1 MQVKLGV
8 VIGALVLAPPA
19 RADHTSVHATADGE
33 VVTTDNLYAAGSGA
47 FLRPEMF
54 FTIRPGVLYAYD
66 APQMVHDFTA
76 DAEVVG
82 YLSRT
87 DKPVVTGRAT
97 WRSIFLPSP
106 RTTLNMSISAGTG
119 LLSLLSTRLSPDETS
134 ATVTP
139 SGKINVQQ
147 TDTAESLSWISSK
160 HTRVLQGVVGRYGFT
175 DDGSGTTAETREVGG
190 NLGFERT
197 FRKDTV
203 VLDASVRYVQ
213 FERVAPVGAELGSRL
228 DHQINPRGVL
238 TWRHDLDRRWS
249 TNVDGGVVFVNPVG
263 TDKYNPGLMKRGGT
277 FAVFGGQVAYVQP
290 WGRAMLS
297 ARRNVEPNLFLA
309 QNTVNDE
316 ANLQLAMP
324 LTWFGG
330 SVRRPTVA
338 ALGSVGLAL
347 TQLIDAQTGS
357 TEANFRVA
365 HADASLG
372 WTPNPGQTY
381 GLRYE
386 LVYQTGD
393 EAAQK
398 TAPAFV
404 RNTLYVT
411 FSLRYPAR
419 VAGEV
424 PRRMK
429 GMRSDR
435 KDMLPSGGDV
445 DIPDVLE
452 EGQDDGAR

>member
-1 MQVKLGV
+1 MHGKLV
-8 VIGALVLAPPA
+8 AVIGTLVLASPV

-33 VVTTDNLYAAGSGA
+33 VVTTDNLYAAGSGSGV
-47 FLRPEMF
+47 LQPDMF

-76 DAEVVG
+76 DAEIVG
-82 YLSRT
+82 YLSRS
-87 DKPVVTGRAT
+87 DKPLVSGRAS
-97 WRSIFLPSP
+97 WRSLFIPGP
-106 RTTLNMSISAGTG
+106 RSTLTMSISAGTG
-119 LLSLLSTRLSPDETS
+119 LLSLLSTRLSPDDTT

-139 SGKINVQQ
+139 TGRLDVQQ
-147 TDTAESLSWISSK
+147 TDTSESLSWISSK
-160 HTRVLQGVVGRYGFT
+160 HTRVLQGVLGRYGFT
-175 DDGSGTTAETREVGG
+175 DDGAGTQAETREVGG

-203 VLDASVRYVQ
+203 VLDASVLYVQ
-213 FERVAPVGAELGSRL
+213 FERIAPAGAELGSRL
-228 DHQINPRGVL
+228 DHQINPRGVV

-249 TNVDGGVVFVNPVG
+249 TNADGGVVFVNPVG
-263 TDKYNPGLMKRGGT
+263 TDKYNPDAPKRGGT
-277 FAVFGGQVAYVQP
+277 FAVFGGQIAYVEP

-316 ANLQLAMP
+316 ANLQLALP
-324 LTWFGG
+324 LSWLGG
-330 SVRRPTVA
+330 SMRRPNLA
-338 ALGSVGLAL
+338 ALGSVGLAH
-347 TQLIDAQTGS
+347 TQLIDAQNGT
-357 TEANFRVA
+357 TEGNFRVA
-365 HADASLG
+365 HLDASLG
-372 WTPNPGQTY
+372 WTPRPGQTY

-393 EAAQK
+393 S
-398 TAPAFV
+398 TAVMAIPGFV

-411 FSLRYPAR
+411 FSLRYPER

-424 PRRMK
+424 PKRIK

-435 KDMLPSGGDV
+435 KDMLPAGGESV
-445 DIPDVLE
+445 IPDVLE
-452 EGQDDGAR
+452 EGQD